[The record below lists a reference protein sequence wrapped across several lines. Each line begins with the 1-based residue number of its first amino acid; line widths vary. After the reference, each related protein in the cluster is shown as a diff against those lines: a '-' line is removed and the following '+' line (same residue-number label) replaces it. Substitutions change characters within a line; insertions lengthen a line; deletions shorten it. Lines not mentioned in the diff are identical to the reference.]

1 MSVLAAL
8 PILGGLA
15 VFQYAIL
22 SRIPLIM
29 GTADVLLL
37 AVIAWS
43 LQERVETAWQWSVIG
58 GFLASLGSGLTFG
71 VLIGSYLVITGVALV
86 VRRRVWK
93 RPILAMFWMTIVGT
107 LIVHLSSL
115 VVRLLSGVT
124 IPIVDAFNLITLPSL
139 LLNVMLAIP
148 IYLFMT
154 DLAKLIYREEIKV

>member
-15 VFQYAIL
+15 IFQFAIL

-43 LQERVETAWQWSVIG
+43 LQEKVKTAWQWSVIG
-58 GFLASLGSGLTFG
+58 GFLASLGSGLPFG
-71 VLIGSYLVITGVALV
+71 VLIGTYLVITGVALV

-93 RPILAMFWMTIVGT
+93 RPILAMFLMTFIGT
-107 LIVHLSSL
+107 LIVHISSI
-115 VVRLLSGVT
+115 VIRLLTGVT
-124 IPIVDAFNLITLPSL
+124 IPMIEAFNLITLPSL
-139 LLNVMLAIP
+139 LLNVLLAIP

-154 DLAKLIYREEIKV
+154 DFANVIYREEITV